1 MGSITNAGYQGVKFV
16 IDTTNNDK
24 PLTLQRTAGT
34 LYKAVAEAGGAIY
47 QVPAG
52 KKYTILGFFAECGFT
67 DQFKIWEHTSSST
80 AGGTAI
86 TPNIFHMTVGDNIL
100 VPFYYEVSAGNYI
113 NVQLSGNDQVDVVL
127 VGVEGD
133 L

>member
-1 MGSITNAGYQGVKFV
+1 
-16 IDTTNNDK
+16 
-24 PLTLQRTAGT
+24 
-34 LYKAVAEAGGAIY
+34 
-47 QVPAG
+47 
-52 KKYTILGFFAECGFT
+52 
-67 DQFKIWEHTSSST
+67 
-80 AGGTAI
+80 
-86 TPNIFHMTVGDNIL
+86 MTVGDNIL